1 MKNVISI
8 VCLFI
13 LYGTTYSQTNKDI
26 QGTWRLISSTISGSD
41 WSFKMD
47 SSTHNMTKT
56 ITSRR
61 VIFTLYNKKTDSLE
75 ITGQGRATTKGDQYI
90 ETYEQTTDKDLLK
103 EPFVYTYKIVGN
115 KLSYDGR
122 TKDLHIV
129 EVLRRID

>member
-13 LYGTTYSQTNKDI
+13 LYVTTYAQTNKDI
-26 QGTWRLISSTISGSD
+26 HGTWRLISSTISGSD

-103 EPFVYTYKIVGN
+103 EPIVYTYKIVGN

>member
-13 LYGTTYSQTNKDI
+13 LYVTTYGQTNKDI
-26 QGTWRLISSTISGSD
+26 QGTWRLVSSTISGSD

>member
-13 LYGTTYSQTNKDI
+13 LYVTTYGQTNKDI